1 MKINRLKLMLQMLI
15 IKILQVLFV
24 ILRLMLTLTT
34 KGTYFQMLKLMLEP
48 IVMKMQLITN
58 FVDNFCASSHP
69 FYKSDV
75 HVLDRASRGMHPL
88 QKEKEETTC
97 KFSSS
102 ESKTNLNS
110 SFDEIVK
117 DSCHAMND
125 GFEPGPH
132 PLHNIAFKGMSENP
146 QRGFGAN
153 FSLQDNNSSCLGLYS
168 QYGSDHNI
176 LATRTGTEILGATG
190 NSELCRKF
198 SGDPL
203 LFESWHIRVCQE
215 IINKNVIPNSA
226 LEYILSQTSGKPNE
240 VVISMAGIEFQTSWS
255 LKHI

>member
-15 IKILQVLFV
+15 IKIFQVLFV
-24 ILRLMLTLTT
+24 MLRLMLTLTT

-58 FVDNFCASSHP
+58 FRMLMLITF
-69 FYKSDV
+69 
-75 HVLDRASRGMHPL
+75 VLLPIPSI
-88 QKEKEETTC
+88 
-97 KFSSS
+97 
-102 ESKTNLNS
+102 NL
-110 SFDEIVK
+110 
-117 DSCHAMND
+117 MY
-125 GFEPGPH
+125 
-132 PLHNIAFKGMSENP
+132 MY
-146 QRGFGAN
+146 
-153 FSLQDNNSSCLGLYS
+153 SSCLGLYS

-176 LATRTGTEILGATG
+176 LTTRTGTEILGATG

-215 IINKNVIPNSA
+215 IINKNVMPNSA
-226 LEYILSQTSGKPNE
+226 LEYIVSQTSGKPKE

-255 LKHI
+255 LKHIL